1 MQSLY
6 ISPPLVQVQAILGPK
21 LYVVANGQGSPC
33 MDFRRV
39 PDILA
44 EACIGTDLLSIEGMG
59 RYIHCI
65 RTELLIIEGGCSYR
79 MPR

>member
-1 MQSLY
+1 MSRSGPAVNLLDNKRLFFPGPCSLNP
-6 ISPPLVQVQAILGPK
+6 SPPLAQVQAIPGPK

-44 EACIGTDLLSIEGMG
+44 EACIGTDLLIIEGMG
-59 RYIHCI
+59 R
-65 RTELLIIEGGCSYR
+65 
-79 MPR
+79 